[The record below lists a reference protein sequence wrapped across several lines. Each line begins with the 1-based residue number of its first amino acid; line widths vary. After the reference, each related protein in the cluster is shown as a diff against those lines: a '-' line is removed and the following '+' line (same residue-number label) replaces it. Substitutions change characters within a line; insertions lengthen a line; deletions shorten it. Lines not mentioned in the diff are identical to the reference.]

1 VKPRAASCIEIE
13 ADLVAAAIGEAD
25 AVAEGRV
32 SEHVA
37 RCEPCRVEHSEY
49 RAIDREVAA
58 IRETAVDVQGVARS
72 RERLEARLDDLRSR
86 IVAYRI
92 FDSPLGPV
100 LLAHSEQGVVLL
112 EYLHG
117 RGDLRASRILR
128 LRGVEAVEDGGGE
141 SEALYRELRAYLEGR
156 TQHLEW
162 PLDLRLARSPFQRKV
177 LEHTAQI
184 PYGAVVSYKRLA
196 SDLGQPHAVR
206 AVAQAL
212 RWNPVPVAIPC
223 HRVVGVSGLLTGYA
237 GGETTRKRQLLVTEG
252 VPIVPAHEDF
262 AIARGAMYLLAPG
275 DTEYC
280 VPSCPSPHALRSGL
294 LTYFGSRKR
303 AEALGLKP
311 CTGCRPDLH
320 PLHEVN

>member
-1 VKPRAASCIEIE
+1 VKQRAASCIEIE

-25 AVAEGRV
+25 APAESRVAA
-32 SEHVA
+32 HVA
-37 RCEPCRVEHSEY
+37 KCESCRVDHAGY
-49 RAIDREVAA
+49 RAIDRELGTMRDAPV
-58 IRETAVDVQGVARS
+58 ELQGVARS

-86 IVAYRI
+86 IVAYRV
-92 FDSPLGPV
+92 FDSPLGPI

-117 RGDLRASRILR
+117 RGDVTASRLGR
-128 LRGVEAVEDGGGE
+128 MRGIEAVEDGGEAE
-141 SEALYRELRAYLEGR
+141 SLYRDFRAYVEGR
-156 TQHLEW
+156 AQRVPW

-196 SDLGQPHAVR
+196 SDLGQPRAVR

-212 RWNPVPVAIPC
+212 RWNPVPIAIPC

-237 GGETTRKRQLLVTEG
+237 GGETGRKRQLLMAEG
-252 VPIVPAHEDF
+252 VPVIPAHEDF
-262 AIARGAMYLLAPG
+262 AVARGSMYILAPG
-275 DTEYC
+275 DREYC
-280 VPSCPSPHALRSGL
+280 VPSCASTEALQSGL

-303 AEALGLKP
+303 AEAVGLHP
-311 CTGCRPDLH
+311 CTTCRPDLH
-320 PLHEVN
+320 PLHEVA